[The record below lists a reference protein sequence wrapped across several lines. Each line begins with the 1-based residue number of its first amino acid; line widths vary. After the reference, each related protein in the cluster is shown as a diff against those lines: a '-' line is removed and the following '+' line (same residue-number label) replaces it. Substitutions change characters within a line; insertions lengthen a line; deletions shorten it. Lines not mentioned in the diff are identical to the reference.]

1 MEGNRLVLHAKLKS
15 RDELRRTPAGIPVL
29 SFRVE
34 HESEQ
39 IEAGIARRTAFEL
52 DCVLVGRDAERMT
65 AAPGASLKLKGFLAA
80 RSRMSRLL
88 VFHVNEFELN

>member
-1 MEGNRLVLHAKLKS
+1 MEGNRLVLHARLKS
-15 RDELRRTPAGIPVL
+15 KDELRRTPAGIPVL

-65 AAPGASLKLKGFLAA
+65 ALPGADLRLTGFLAP
-80 RSRMSRLL
+80 RSRLSRSL
-88 VFHVNEFELN
+88 VFHINEFELY